1 MSLTKVTYS
10 MINSSIFNVLDYGA
24 VGDGVAD
31 DTAAVQAAI
40 NAAVASVSAGGA
52 TVYFPRGNYNCTNL
66 TLANKSGLHLTG
78 DASTVYSCI
87 KISGKITCNNTT
99 DFRCNN
105 LKFVGANFNFSTRL
119 FSASPTA
126 GNLLFEMVD
135 SCANWSV
142 QDCNFAGFANVFQ
155 AKSGGATGSYVIR
168 INNNYFEANTI
179 SLRLDLTLHWDV
191 TGNTFAED
199 YQSNL
204 YITSGSELRYSGN
217 KHENGINAMSGNN
230 VYIDYTNQQV
240 SDIVITENTFHQFY
254 GIEINDAVRVTVSNN
269 SSRIQLSSFAVEI
282 NGASDSIIVD
292 GNNFN
297 GYTGSANS
305 TYGVSISN
313 TANNINICGNNLVN
327 FEKCVYSAI
336 ASGVILI
343 SDNFLSANTY
353 AVEITG
359 NSADRRIV
367 VQNNT
372 ANAPFKS
379 TTNTGYW
386 IEKLNRII
394 NATPIVNTDGYMD
407 QFYIEGSAAPTTGIW
422 KVGDIVWNTAPTAG
436 GTIGFVCTTAGTPG
450 TWKTWG
456 AIAA

>member
-1 MSLTKVTYS
+1 MSLTKVTQS
-10 MINSSIFNVLDYGA
+10 MISNSIFNVMDYGA

-31 DTAAVQAAI
+31 DTAAIQATI
-40 NAAVASVSAGGA
+40 NAAIPIVSSGGA
-52 TVYFPRGNYNCTNL
+52 TVYFPRGSYNCTNL
-66 TLANKSGLHLTG
+66 TLASKSGLHLTG

-105 LKFVGANFNFSTRL
+105 LKFVGANFNFSTYT
-119 FSASPTA
+119 FSGPPTA

-142 QDCNFAGFANVFQ
+142 HDCDFSGFANVFQ
-155 AKSGGATGSYVIR
+155 AQSGGATGSYVVR
-168 INNNYFEANTI
+168 INDNYFSANLI
-179 SLRLDLTLHWDV
+179 SFRLDAVLHWDI

-199 YQSNL
+199 YEYNL
-204 YITSGSELRYSGN
+204 YLTSGSELRYSGN
-217 KHENGINAMSGNN
+217 KHENGINVMSGNN
-230 VYIDYTNQQV
+230 VYIDYTGQQT
-240 SDIVITENTFHQFY
+240 SDIIVTENSFHEFF
-254 GIEINDAVRVTVSNN
+254 GIAVNDAFRVTISNN
-269 SSRIQLSSFAVEI
+269 TSRIQKSNFAVQI
-282 NGASDSIIVD
+282 NGASESIVIN

-297 GYTGSANS
+297 GYTGIAYS
-305 TYGVSISN
+305 TYGVSISGL
-313 TANNINICGNNLVN
+313 ANAINICGNNLLN
-327 FEKCVYSAI
+327 FEKCVYSTI
-336 ASGVILI
+336 AAGVVLV
-343 SDNFLSANTY
+343 SDNWLSANTY

-367 VQNNT
+367 VQNNI

-386 IEKLNRII
+386 IERLNRII
-394 NATPIVNTDGYMD
+394 NIAPIDNTDGYMD

-422 KVGDIVWNTAPTAG
+422 KVGDIVWNTTPTAG

>member
-24 VGDGVAD
+24 IGDGVAD

-40 NAAVASVSAGGA
+40 NDAIGSISAGGA

-66 TLANKSGLHLTG
+66 TFANKSGLHITG
-78 DASTVYSCI
+78 DAGTVYSCI

-105 LKFVGANFNFSTRL
+105 LKFVGANFNFSTDT
-119 FSASPTA
+119 FSGSPTA
-126 GNLLFEMVD
+126 TNLLFEMVD

-142 QDCNFAGFANVFQ
+142 HDCDFSGFANVFQ
-155 AKSGGATGSYVIR
+155 AQSGGATGSYVVR
-168 INNNYFEANTI
+168 VNDNYFSANLI
-179 SLRLDLTLHWDV
+179 SFRLDTVLHWDI

-199 YQSNL
+199 FEYNL
-204 YITSGSELRYSGN
+204 FLTSGAELRYSGN
-217 KHENGINAMSGNN
+217 KHENGINVMSGNN
-230 VYIDYTNQQV
+230 VYINYTNSQL
-240 SDIVITENTFHQFY
+240 SDIIVTENSFHEFF
-254 GIEINDAVRVTVSNN
+254 GIAVNDAVRVTISNN
-269 SSRIQLSSFAVEI
+269 TSRIQKSNFAVQI
-282 NGASDSIIVD
+282 NGASESIVIN
-292 GNNFN
+292 GNNFS
-297 GYTGSANS
+297 GFTGSVQS
-305 TYGVSISN
+305 DYGVSISQQ
-313 TANNINICGNNLVN
+313 ANQINICGNNLVN
-327 FEKCVYSAI
+327 FERCVYSAVSNGI
-336 ASGVILI
+336 VLI
-343 SDNFLSANTY
+343 SDNFLSASVY
-353 AVEITG
+353 SVEIEG

-372 ANAPFKS
+372 ANAPIKS
-379 TTNTGYW
+379 TSNTNYW

-394 NATPIVNTDGYMD
+394 NIAPIDNTDGYMD
-407 QFYIEGSAAPTTGIW
+407 QLYIEGTAAPSTGIW
-422 KVGDIVWNTAPTAG
+422 KVGDIVYNTAPVAG